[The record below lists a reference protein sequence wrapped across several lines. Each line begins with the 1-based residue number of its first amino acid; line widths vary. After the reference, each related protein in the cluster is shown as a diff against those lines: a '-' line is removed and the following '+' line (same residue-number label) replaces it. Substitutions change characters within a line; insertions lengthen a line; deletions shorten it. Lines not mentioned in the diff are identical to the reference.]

1 MTEKFRASFS
11 AYDGKCIFFID
22 DQLSCRATWRHAKLE
37 HARGVVMLANYGLPW
52 EESDART
59 LFALMTLDT
68 FIKPEQDCFVVA
80 ELIEEKS
87 LEFLREPLHPR
98 RVGVGFGEGSE
109 AEVPVGERSSGGGDN
124 GRRSSFMLS
133 GQADLKKRMTNL
145 AQRLGMKSGNRE
157 HSSVGRR
164 QSGEQE
170 MNRGSAPSVRRA
182 SSNRKLMQRGS
193 AGSNGRASVY
203 NAASGASYAE
213 SGLEA
218 TACPGAIS
226 GADSEHSDMFRT
238 RRGVLLSRGQYAS
251 GDLLLPSACLTLLV
265 REYLEP
271 GFVDFYTNLLGAE
284 NHGSLKVRLVRVPGS
299 LFDAGVSVSRVG
311 TNRYILYRQLF
322 VRLMRLG
329 VTPLGLY
336 RSGLA
341 PTRVPT
347 RKRVNRGAMLEE
359 EAVEFIANNP
369 CSLRPKEEEAPAG
382 SILNSIGRFFS
393 SVNPVIQMERKVDE
407 AWNIGHDTVSMNGSE
422 EEGRAADSFEVLS
435 GELESVPASEPN
447 AACVS
452 SFSIPDRS
460 DGPPTSMEREHTW
473 LERGRTSIEW
483 GLASIERSRASL
495 DRRPSS
501 RGTSIDR
508 PNGSGALRES
518 SRASI
523 PKTSSM
529 SRIRDAALP
538 ALRKIRGDAGDS
550 PGTFIESENAGNNLP
565 YVLTMP
571 EPYTLVSERDGVYIL
586 CDSDFE
592 LPRTWGEGYKP
603 AAYEGDGNSVY
614 SLGL

>member
-1 MTEKFRASFS
+1 M
-11 AYDGKCIFFID
+11 I
-22 DQLSCRATWRHAKLE
+22 
-37 HARGVVMLANYGLPW
+37 LADYGLPW
-52 EESDART
+52 EKSDART

-80 ELIEEKS
+80 ELVEEKS
-87 LEFLREPLHPR
+87 LEFLREPLQPR

-109 AEVPVGERSSGGGDN
+109 AEVPVGENSSGGG
-124 GRRSSFMLS
+124 GSVRRTSFALS

-157 HSSVGRR
+157 QISVRRR
-164 QSGEQE
+164 QNREQE
-170 MNRGSAPSVRRA
+170 MRGSASSVRRA
-182 SSNRKLMQRGS
+182 SSIRKSMQRGS
-193 AGSNGRASVY
+193 VGNNGGASVY
-203 NAASGASYAE
+203 NAASGGIYAE

-218 TACPGAIS
+218 TSNRDAI
-226 GADSEHSDMFRT
+226 GGDDSEHSDMFRT

-251 GDLLLPSACLTLLV
+251 GGLLLPSASLTLLV

-284 NHGSLKVRLVRVPGS
+284 NHGSLKVRLVRIPSS
-299 LFDAGVSVSRVG
+299 LFDTGVSVSRVG
-311 TNRYILYRQLF
+311 TNRFILYRELF

-347 RKRVNRGAMLEE
+347 RKRANRGTVLEE
-359 EAVEFIANNP
+359 EAVEFIAHNP
-369 CSLRPKEEEAPAG
+369 CSLPPKEDKPAVG
-382 SILNSIGRFFS
+382 GILNNIGCFFS
-393 SVNPVIQMERKVDE
+393 SVNPVAQMERKIDQD
-407 AWNIGHDTVSMNGSE
+407 WNIGHDTVSMTGSE
-422 EEGRAADSFEVLS
+422 EEAGAADSFEVLS
-435 GELESVPASEPN
+435 GNLESVPEPEPASVGE
-447 AACVS
+447 S
-452 SFSIPDRS
+452 SLGFPDR
-460 DGPPTSMEREHTW
+460 PYRP
-473 LERGRTSIEW
+473 
-483 GLASIERSRASL
+483 LASIERGCTSLERERTPTERGRASIERGRASY

-501 RGTSIDR
+501 RRTSIDR
-508 PNGSGALRES
+508 PNSSGAPGES

-529 SRIRDAALP
+529 SRIRDAAIP

-550 PGTFIESENAGNNLP
+550 PGTFTESPKAGNNLP

-586 CDSDFE
+586 CDSDLE

-603 AAYEGDGNSVY
+603 ATYEGDGNSIY